1 MPPLAA
7 PGPVRYAPAQVKVVV
22 AQIAHASGVPQDD
35 AKIFADALVEADVH
49 GAATHGVSRLDI
61 YIQRIQKGLID
72 PRAELRVER
81 TRPAVLVADAGA
93 GLGHVQAVK
102 VLERMFPLAAEFG
115 VATATIR
122 NSNHFGALSYYCGLA
137 AERDMIL
144 LAMTNCEP
152 AMPPYGASEAFF
164 GTNPIAA
171 SFPTGLDFPVKVDL
185 ATSIVARGNI
195 IAAARRGDSIPP
207 GWALDAAGTPTT
219 DAGAALLGS
228 VLTMAGH
235 KGAALAL
242 LVEALAG
249 VLSGAAVGSGV
260 GSMYKDLDR
269 PQNVGHFLCLLDISA
284 FMDVETWRDRMGTM
298 VGDMKGRRP
307 LAGVDEIL
315 IPGERSTRSA
325 GKNREVGI
333 PLDPKTVEEI
343 ERFCDQLGLQPLQ
356 PIGADAPPSSP

>member
-1 MPPLAA
+1 
-7 PGPVRYAPAQVKVVV
+7 VRYAPADVKAVV
-22 AQIAHASGVPQDD
+22 ARIAHASGVPEDD
-35 AKIFADALVEADVH
+35 ARIFADALVEADVH

-61 YIQRIQKGLID
+61 YIRRIQKGLID
-72 PRAELRVER
+72 PRADLRVER

-102 VLERMFPLAAEFG
+102 VLERLFPLAAEFG
-115 VATATIR
+115 IATATIR
-122 NSNHFGALSYYCGLA
+122 NSHHFGALSYYCGLA

-152 AMPPYGASEAFF
+152 AMPPHGASEAFF

-171 SFPTGLDFPVKVDL
+171 SFPTGQDFPLKVDL
-185 ATSIVARGNI
+185 ATSIVARGNV
-195 IAAARRGDSIPP
+195 IAAARRGDSIPL
-207 GWALDAAGTPTT
+207 GWALDADGNPTT
-219 DAGAALLGS
+219 DAEAALLGS

-242 LVEALAG
+242 LVESFAG

-269 PQNVGHFLCLLDISA
+269 SQDVGHFFCLLDISA
-284 FMDVETWRDRMGTM
+284 FMDVGTWRDRMGAM
-298 VGDMKGRRP
+298 VSAMKGRRP

-315 IPGERSTRSA
+315 VPGERSARSA
-325 GKNREVGI
+325 RTNRDVGI
-333 PLDPKTVEEI
+333 TLDPKTVGEIDSFCEE
-343 ERFCDQLGLQPLQ
+343 FGVQPLE
-356 PIGADAPPSSP
+356 PLRFDEMGGAVS